1 MAQKIYDKFGKE
13 IKAVIDLEYDA
24 EVWLS
29 FGEPWKNPFS
39 KLS

>member
-1 MAQKIYDKFGKE
+1 MAQKLYDKFGKE
-13 IKAVIDLEYDA
+13 IKNVYDIEYDS

-39 KLS
+39 E